1 MKRFDAFD
9 QPRRYTDTIRWRI
22 RLLWVLLAGMLVYMV
37 VVAELGGGD
46 SRKMTGLAAVTS
58 RLLFFGGLVYV
69 GACIHH
75 NKKLLRDRALL
86 AEQQL
91 RELDERNRYLH
102 DKSGGIV
109 VDLLLFVLL
118 VTTTTAALFNT
129 AAFYTAFAIL
139 LCTLALKFGSY
150 WVYSRRGGD

>member
-1 MKRFDAFD
+1 MARGFPQNDRAG
-9 QPRRYTDTIRWRI
+9 RRH
-22 RLLWVLLAGMLVYMV
+22 LSSA
-37 VVAELGGGD
+37 
-46 SRKMTGLAAVTS
+46 
-58 RLLFFGGLVYV
+58 LFRRLVYV
-69 GACIHH
+69 GARIHH
-75 NKKLLRDRALL
+75 NKKLLRDCALL

-139 LCTLALKFGSY
+139 LCTLALKLH
-150 WVYSRRGGD
+150 